1 MIDVTVKTL
10 DGQNRNFSVAED
22 MTVRGF
28 KEHIAAQVDI
38 PPDRQRIIHIGKV
51 LQDEKKLDDYKVH
64 GKCVHLVQRLVYVFS
79 DGCFTLSLP
88 LLPLLPSRAV
98 VVLFII
104 RLVAEK
110 E

>member
-10 DGQNRNFSVAED
+10 DGQNRNFSVADD

-64 GKCVHLVQRLVYVFS
+64 GKCVHLVQRSVYVFS
-79 DGCFTLSLP
+79 DAEPSWFCLLFDSSLKSSTK
-88 LLPLLPSRAV
+88 LKDR
-98 VVLFII
+98 
-104 RLVAEK
+104 K
-110 E
+110 D

>member
-79 DGCFTLSLP
+79 DGVAKPSWFCLSFDSSLKRRTVTLKS
-88 LLPLLPSRAV
+88 
-98 VVLFII
+98 
-104 RLVAEK
+104 
-110 E
+110 

>member
-79 DGCFTLSLP
+79 DGIAEPSWFCLSFDSSLK
-88 LLPLLPSRAV
+88 RRTV
-98 VVLFII
+98 T
-104 RLVAEK
+104 RK
-110 E
+110 T